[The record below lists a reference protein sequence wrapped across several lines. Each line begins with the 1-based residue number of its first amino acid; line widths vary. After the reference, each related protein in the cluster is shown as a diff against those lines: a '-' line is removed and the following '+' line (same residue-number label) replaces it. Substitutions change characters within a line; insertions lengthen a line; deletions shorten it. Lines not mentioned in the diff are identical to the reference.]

1 MELAFF
7 IARRTARSLS
17 GAKPGVMERIAVV
30 SVALSLGAMILALAV
45 IMGFK
50 REITH
55 KIAGFAAHATLTDVR
70 GVRAFDSTPVRRS
83 EHLER
88 FVGAVD
94 GFVAMTPYAVRQGIV
109 RTDETVEGVLLKGV
123 DSTYD
128 WRFFAEWLQEGALP
142 HAGGAVRTKEILLS
156 RNLARRLRLGVGDR
170 AEMLFVEHGATP
182 RRDRFKVAGIYSS
195 GMDELDDA
203 VVMTDLRN
211 VQRLADWSA
220 QEITGY
226 EIFTRDIAS
235 ADDFVRRLNRA
246 ILYDESDD
254 TANLTALSVREQYAN
269 IFDWLKAH
277 DVNAAVI
284 IVIMLAVAFFNMT
297 SALLILVMERARM
310 IGLLKTFGMRNG
322 ALRRIFLYRALFIA
336 LRGMAWGNGIG
347 LALCLLQQATGW
359 AKLNAEGYLL
369 ARVPIDLGW
378 EWLLLLDAGVLA
390 VIAALLVI
398 PTHVVSKIKPVE
410 AIRYE

>member
-1 MELAFF
+1 
-7 IARRTARSLS
+7 
-17 GAKPGVMERIAVV
+17 MERIAVV
-30 SVALSLGAMILALAV
+30 SVALSVGAMILALAV

-70 GVRAFDSTPVRRS
+70 SVRAFDSTPVQRS
-83 EHLER
+83 ERLER
-88 FVGAVD
+88 FVGRVD
-94 GFVAMTPYAVRQGIV
+94 GFVSMTPYAVRSGIV
-109 RTDETVEGVLLKGV
+109 RTDETVEGILLKGV

-128 WRFFAEWLQEGALP
+128 WRFFGEWLQEGALP
-142 HAGGAVRTKEILLS
+142 RVGGVVRTKEILLS

-170 AEMLFVEHGATP
+170 AEMLFIEHGAAP

-195 GMDELDDA
+195 GMDEMDNA

-211 VQRLADWSA
+211 VQRLSDWSA
-220 QEITGY
+220 QEVSGY
-226 EIFTRDIAS
+226 EIFTRDIAA
-235 ADDFVRRLNRA
+235 ADDFVRQLNRS
-246 ILYDESDD
+246 ILYDEDD
-254 TANLTALSVREQYAN
+254 ETGNLVALSVREQYAN

-284 IVIMLAVAFFNMT
+284 IIIMLIVAFFNMT
-297 SALLILVMERARM
+297 SALLVLVMERTRM

-336 LRGMAWGNGIG
+336 LRGMAWGNGVG
-347 LALCLLQQATGW
+347 LALCFLQQATGW
-359 AKLNAEGYLL
+359 ARLSAEGYLL
-369 ARVPIDLGW
+369 SRVPIGLGW
-378 EWLLLLDAGVLA
+378 EWLLLLNAGVLA
-390 VIAALLVI
+390 TIVALLVI
-398 PTHVVSKIKPVE
+398 PTFIVSKIKPVE